1 MEITGKIQEKIKDI
15 PLPQGVT
22 LTYGGDQEQNNEQNP
37 QQQIEKRLFMPGMPK
52 IWKIQQP
59 AVLCLVTLN
68 NHILDILKDSVLRY
82 DALIK

>member
-1 MEITGKIQEKIKDI
+1 MFQNRWCFIMAECDPKREKERI
-15 PLPQGVT
+15 P
-22 LTYGGDQEQNNEQNP
+22 DNP
-37 QQQIEKRLFMPGMPK
+37 QQQIEKRLFMPGMTK